1 MFGSGL
7 MSSSGGGA
15 GGGGGKIDTNLPN
28 LIEPQAKNYLFH
40 TLTKCHDMRVKYN
53 TVILNI
59 GVFLAFVGVF
69 GGILYYLYKTKSTP
83 QQNYNKMMKDQE
95 YILSKIRFYQEQKQ
109 KIDTAAAQSA
119 SAITDLPILPNVMGL
134 GV

>member
-1 MFGSGL
+1 MFGIGIGTGTGPGTGT
-7 MSSSGGGA
+7 MSVGGG
-15 GGGGGKIDTNLPN
+15 NLTH

-59 GVFLAFVGVF
+59 GVFLVFVGVF
-69 GGILYYLYKTKSTP
+69 GGILYYLYQTKSTP
-83 QQNYNKMMKDQE
+83 QQNYNKMIKDQE

-109 KIDTAAAQSA
+109 KIDAAAAQSA